1 MSGARFPH
9 SLGPDRLTFGFRGGL
24 EMLFSN
30 SNTHEVQIPA
40 KDLSGDPSSI
50 AYLVRYLCDSLMTDK
65 RRELFVLDDN
75 V

>member
-1 MSGARFPH
+1 
-9 SLGPDRLTFGFRGGL
+9 
-24 EMLFSN
+24 MLFSN

-65 RRELFVLDDN
+65 RRELFLLDDN